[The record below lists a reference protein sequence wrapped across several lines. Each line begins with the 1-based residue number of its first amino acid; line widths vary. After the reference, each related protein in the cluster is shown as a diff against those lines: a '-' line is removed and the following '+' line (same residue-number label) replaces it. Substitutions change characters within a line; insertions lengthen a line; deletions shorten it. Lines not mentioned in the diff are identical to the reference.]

1 MPDGNKTFKKSMSR
15 NKCDASAK
23 NVSVCHWNPTN
34 NAQVLAKD
42 EINAR
47 FASWKLERLVFAQ
60 VPALCLL
67 P

>member
-1 MPDGNKTFKKSMSR
+1 MPDGDKTFKKSMSR
-15 NKCDASAK
+15 NKCNVSAK

-42 EINAR
+42 KFEAR
-47 FASWKLERLVFAQ
+47 YVSWKLERLVFTQLLAFY
-60 VPALCLL
+60 LL